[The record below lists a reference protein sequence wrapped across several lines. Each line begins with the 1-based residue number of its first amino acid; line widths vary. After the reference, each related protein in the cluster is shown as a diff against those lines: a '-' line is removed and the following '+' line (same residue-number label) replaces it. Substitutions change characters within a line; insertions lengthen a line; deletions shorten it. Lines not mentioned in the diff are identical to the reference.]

1 MQMFSALEACSGGVK
16 EDLVATRDVA
26 CFLDC
31 TLSSVILLDRAR
43 RKWRRLKF
51 RFKTH
56 ETNLNLI
63 AKSYSY
69 LIYLLYLRL
78 PPTLNPMHVAQ

>member
-1 MQMFSALEACSGGVK
+1 MRMFSALEACSCGVK

-31 TLSSVILLDRAR
+31 TPSSVILLDRGSK
-43 RKWRRLKF
+43 KWYRLKF

-63 AKSYSY
+63 AKSY
-69 LIYLLYLRL
+69 LIYILYLCLL
-78 PPTLNPMHVAQ
+78 P